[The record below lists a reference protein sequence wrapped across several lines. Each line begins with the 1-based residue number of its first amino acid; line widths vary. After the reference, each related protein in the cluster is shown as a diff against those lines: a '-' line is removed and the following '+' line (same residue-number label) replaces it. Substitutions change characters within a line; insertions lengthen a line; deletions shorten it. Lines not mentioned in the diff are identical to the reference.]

1 MARVDRSADSL
12 SSILRIG
19 NIRSRSRGCDRVTFD
34 KDYSHERAIILRNG
48 NNSRNSS
55 RNPLT
60 KNFISRRGV
69 LAKEYSSEENTLA
82 DRLFSIAVA
91 FHRIDLS
98 RGEIRE
104 ARISDPFPVARR
116 KKHSRRSRREREI
129 SMQMSRDR
137 YPPRHLS
144 PSAFRPPS
152 LSPPSTGGV
161 YSLTNG
167 GNTLARGVQH
177 ANFRIKDFEPAA
189 RLIKAFGVSPA
200 SGGRGGAGSDSPPR
214 GGNKS
219 RELRVHRR

>member
-1 MARVDRSADSL
+1 
-12 SSILRIG
+12 
-19 NIRSRSRGCDRVTFD
+19 
-34 KDYSHERAIILRNG
+34 
-48 NNSRNSS
+48 
-55 RNPLT
+55 
-60 KNFISRRGV
+60 
-69 LAKEYSSEENTLA
+69 
-82 DRLFSIAVA
+82 
-91 FHRIDLS
+91 
-98 RGEIRE
+98 
-104 ARISDPFPVARR
+104 
-116 KKHSRRSRREREI
+116 
-129 SMQMSRDR
+129 MQMSRDR

-200 SGGRGGAGSDSPPR
+200 SGGGGAGSDSPPR